1 MGARQKRRL
10 PPIEELEKKHL
21 IQTYAR
27 YPLAIERGR
36 GCWVYDTEG
45 RKYLDFL
52 SGLGVNALGHAHPRI
67 VKVMREQARRAI
79 HVSNLYYHAY
89 QAPLAARL
97 AKLAGL
103 DRVFL
108 CNSGTEAVEGAL
120 KLARAHCAKVQNKF
134 HLVALDNS
142 FHGRTLGALA
152 ATGQEKYRLP
162 FRPLLPGVEF
172 VRFNDVAD
180 LRARVN
186 EHTAAILLE
195 PIQGEGGIFE
205 LDLEFLRAAA
215 QLARQYDALL
225 ILDEIQCG
233 LGRTGD
239 YFAFRRLGVKPDI
252 VVAAKPLA
260 AGLPLGAI
268 IAREP
273 VAAAL
278 GTGMHGSTFGGG
290 PLACRVALEFLDIL
304 EQEKLLK
311 NVRRVGAY
319 FQRRLRQLQRRFP
332 FIKAVRGRGLMLAAD
347 LDFDARP
354 IVNEAMQAG
363 LLVNST
369 HDTVL
374 RFLPPYI
381 IGEEHVDRALG
392 ILERILS
399 KGRFPQVKRPV

>member
-1 MGARQKRRL
+1 MPGKQRRKS
-10 PPIEELEKKHL
+10 PSIEELEKQHL

-27 YPLAIERGR
+27 YPLVIERGR
-36 GCWVYDTEG
+36 GCWVYDREG
-45 RKYLDFL
+45 RRYLDFL

-67 VKVMREQARRAI
+67 MKVMREQARRAI

-120 KLARAHCAKVQNKF
+120 KLVRAHCAKAQDKF

-142 FHGRTLGALA
+142 FHGRTMGALA
-152 ATGQEKYRLP
+152 ATGHEKYRLP

-172 VRFNDVAD
+172 VRLNDVAD

-186 EHTAAILLE
+186 EHTGAILLE

-205 LDLEFLRAAA
+205 LDPEFLRAAA
-215 QLARQYDALL
+215 RLARQYDALL

-239 YFAFRRLGVKPDI
+239 YFAFHRSGVKPDI

-278 GTGMHGSTFGGG
+278 GIGMHGSTFGGG

-319 FQRRLRQLQRRFP
+319 FQRRLRRLQHRFP
-332 FIKAVRGRGLMLAAD
+332 FIKALRGRGLMLAAD
-347 LDFDARP
+347 LEFDARP
-354 IVNEAMQAG
+354 IVREAMQAG

-381 IGEEHVDRALG
+381 IGEEHVDRALA
-392 ILERILS
+392 ILERIFAE
-399 KGRFPQVKRPV
+399 GRFR